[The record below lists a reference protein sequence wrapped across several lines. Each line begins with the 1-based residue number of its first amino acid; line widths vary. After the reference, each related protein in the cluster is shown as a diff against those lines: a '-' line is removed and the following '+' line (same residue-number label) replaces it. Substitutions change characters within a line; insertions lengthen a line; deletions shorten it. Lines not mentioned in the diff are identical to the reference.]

1 MTPTLDITG
10 FVCPMTF
17 VRVKMRLETIAPAG
31 RLLVFLKDQ
40 ALKNVISSL
49 KTDGHKVVS
58 VSQQD
63 GTFLIEIEKK
73 A

>member
-1 MTPTLDITG
+1 MTPSLDITG

-17 VRVKMRLETIAPAG
+17 VRVKMRLEAIAPGG
-31 RLLVFLKDQ
+31 RLLVVLKDQ

-49 KTDGHKVVS
+49 KTDGHTVVG
-58 VSQQD
+58 VSRQD
-63 GTFLIEIEKK
+63 ENFVIEIEKK